1 MLCLSDGVGLRLS
14 LGIFL
19 RGSTIGDDCVIHQDG
34 CLQLRRC
41 QKVTAGLK
49 KFPALF
55 EQAVGAPSPGFATGR
70 MAALQ
75 SLEAGVT
82 FAGLGAQLG
91 SRPALPRLR
100 SLV

>member
-1 MLCLSDGVGLRLS
+1 MCDSSVWPPLTAQVSEAN
-14 LGIFL
+14 
-19 RGSTIGDDCVIHQDG
+19 Q
-34 CLQLRRC
+34 
-41 QKVTAGLK
+41 AGLK

-82 FAGLGAQLG
+82 FAGHDAQLG
-91 SRPALPRLR
+91 SRPELPRLS